1 MKSALSLSLSILVGV
16 ILPTFG
22 QDAPSASPIDAN
34 SFEELPELKASE
46 ILKPE
51 FLKGPHFT
59 VRESVPTGSGMN
71 QFAIDSDYGVFD
83 ADGNIM
89 LMQRIGEVAAI
100 AQLKDVSR
108 TDQFKQ
114 SLATAAKGPLNAAK
128 SVVQDPGGAVSS
140 AGKGIMKFM
149 KRTGDTVKHVSQ
161 GRAEKNTEGNKGEQ
175 LIGYARTKRQVAARL
190 GVDPYSTN
198 AVLQKEL
205 DGIAWASW
213 GGGFAFSAATFP
225 IGGAVGLGLT
235 ATSVSKTM
243 GNLINNKTP
252 TELKAINRSALR
264 AMGVSAND
272 TERFVENSA
281 FSPTQQTA
289 LTLELKEL
297 EGVENR
303 GAFVHVAG
311 QKSSNEA
318 DALFCV
324 QTAMLMSQIHSSEH
338 PLARIVM
345 LENFPVGVGKDGMVV
360 VALQWDYAAWTS
372 GAAAFTSQIQELAN
386 QSGNKGVLVALSGD
400 ASPRLKQELEA
411 RHFTVRDRLSPG
423 PLK

>member
-1 MKSALSLSLSILVGV
+1 
-16 ILPTFG
+16 
-22 QDAPSASPIDAN
+22 
-34 SFEELPELKASE
+34 
-46 ILKPE
+46 
-51 FLKGPHFT
+51 
-59 VRESVPTGSGMN
+59 
-71 QFAIDSDYGVFD
+71 
-83 ADGNIM
+83 
-89 LMQRIGEVAAI
+89 
-100 AQLKDVSR
+100 
-108 TDQFKQ
+108 
-114 SLATAAKGPLNAAK
+114 
-128 SVVQDPGGAVSS
+128 
-140 AGKGIMKFM
+140 
-149 KRTGDTVKHVSQ
+149 
-161 GRAEKNTEGNKGEQ
+161 
-175 LIGYARTKRQVAARL
+175 
-190 GVDPYSTN
+190 
-198 AVLQKEL
+198 
-205 DGIAWASW
+205 
-213 GGGFAFSAATFP
+213 
-225 IGGAVGLGLT
+225 
-235 ATSVSKTM
+235 M

-372 GAAAFTSQIQELAN
+372 RAAAFTSQIQELAN
-386 QSGNKGVLVALSGD
+386 QFGNKGVLVALSGD